1 MTTQDWPDN
10 KLFLLD
16 AYALIFRAYY
26 ALIRNPLINSKG
38 MNVSAISGFTSTLVE
53 LMQKEKP
60 THLAVVF
67 DMGKTNRAI
76 EHDFYKANRQET
88 PEDIKNSVPYIM
100 DIIRG
105 FHIPILGLEGYEA
118 DDIIG
123 TIAKQKAK
131 EGHLVYMVTPDKDF
145 AQLVGDNI
153 FVYKPGRQGSDVE
166 ILGVKE
172 IKEQWEVERPEQV
185 IDILGMWGDAVD
197 NIPGI
202 PSVGEKTAK
211 KLIAEYGSMENVIA
225 NADKI
230 KGKLGENIKNYAEQ
244 GLISKKLA
252 TIQLDVPIEVSD
264 EDLHIDAP
272 DKEKLA
278 EIFAK
283 LEFRSLGKKILGS
296 EYSVNAESADDK
308 PAAGNTDLFGASTH
322 TPPLKKATNGS
333 SDSDIEDEA
342 INPPLRRG
350 LGGDLT
356 HGKNIHNV
364 HHHYMKVGE
373 GLDIT
378 IDELADRLHAQT
390 EYCFDTETTSLD
402 YFTLDIVG
410 LSFSFKKGEAYYVP
424 CPTDE
429 EATKKI
435 IHTLKPIL
443 EDKHKLKIGQ
453 NVKFDM
459 HVLHK
464 YGVEVSLPI
473 YDTMLAH
480 YLAEPDL
487 KHGMD
492 YLSETYLGYTPVH
505 IEELIGKKGKGQ
517 GTMRDVELD
526 KISEYAAEDADITY
540 QLRDA
545 IAPLV
550 AERELNG
557 VLNEIEHPLV
567 PVLADMEY
575 EGVKVDEGFLRDYS
589 IVLEKDLLGLQ
600 TEIHD
605 LAGIKFNI
613 DSPKQMGEVLFK
625 HLNIPQ
631 DKKTATGQASTS
643 EDVLSKLAGE
653 FPIVARILDY
663 REIAKLKS
671 TYVDSLPELINPQ
684 TGRIHT
690 TFNQTIAATGRL
702 SSINPNLQNIPVRTE
717 RGKQMRKAFIP
728 RDHEHI
734 LLSADYSQIELR
746 IVAEMSGDKGMT
758 EAFQNKLDIHTA
770 TAAKVYN
777 VPYDEVTKEMRYKA
791 KSVNF
796 GIIYGQGA
804 FGLAENL
811 GIARSEAKSIIENY
825 FIQFPGIKE
834 YMNYNIEFARKNGYV
849 KTMMGRRRYLKD
861 INSNNFTVRGFAE
874 RNAINAPVQG
884 SAADMIKIAMIGI
897 HEEFKKRK
905 FKSRMTLQVHDELV
919 FDAHIDEVEII
930 KPIITDKM
938 VHAIKTKVPIEIGIG
953 TGRNWLDAH

>member
-10 KLFLLD
+10 KLFLID

-26 ALIRNPLINSKG
+26 ALIRTPLINSKG

-53 LMQKEKP
+53 LMNKEKP

-67 DMGKTNRAI
+67 DLGETNRAI
-76 EHDFYKANRQET
+76 EHTFYKANRQET
-88 PEDIKNSVPYIM
+88 PEDIKSSVPHICE
-100 DIIRG
+100 IIKALN
-105 FHIPILGLEGYEA
+105 IPILQLAGYEA

-153 FVYKPGRQGSDVE
+153 FIYKPGRQGSDVE

-172 IKEQWEVERPEQV
+172 IKANWEIERPEQV
-185 IDILGMWGDAVD
+185 IDILGMWGDSVD

-230 KGKLGENIKNYAEQ
+230 KGKLGENIRNFSEQ

-252 TIQLDVPIEVSD
+252 TIQLDVPISVTD
-264 EDLHIDAP
+264 EELHIDAP
-272 DKEKLA
+272 NKERLI
-278 EIFAK
+278 ELFTM
-283 LEFRSLGKKILGS
+283 LEFRTLGKRILGS
-296 EYSVNAESADDK
+296 DYTVNAETLQEKSSMGAQ
-308 PAAGNTDLFGASTH
+308 TDLFGGAIANAATQAPAVQL
-322 TPPLKKATNGS
+322 TPPEESGL
-333 SDSDIEDEA
+333 IE
-342 INPPLRRG
+342 RG
-350 LGGDLT
+350 R
-356 HGKNIHNV
+356 NISNV
-364 HHHYMKVGE
+364 EHHYLKVGE
-373 GLDIT
+373 GLDISLEDL
-378 IDELADRLHAQT
+378 INKLDGHKEF
-390 EYCFDTETTSLD
+390 CFDTETTSLD

-410 LSFSFKKGEAYYVP
+410 LSFSFQAGEAYYVP
-424 CPTDE
+424 CPADAE
-429 EATKKI
+429 GTKAI
-435 IHTLKPIL
+435 IDKLKPAL
-443 EDKHKLKIGQ
+443 ESKDKLKIGQ

-459 HVLHK
+459 HVLRK
-464 YGVEVSLPI
+464 YGIEVSLPI

-492 YLSETYLGYTPVH
+492 YLSETYLGYTPVS
-505 IEELIGKKGKGQ
+505 ITALIGKKGKGQ

-526 KISEYAAEDADITY
+526 KIAEYAAEDADITY
-540 QLRDA
+540 QLRDV
-545 IAPLV
+545 IAPMV
-550 AERELNG
+550 AERELDS

-567 PVLADMEY
+567 PVLAGMEY
-575 EGVKVDEGFLRDYS
+575 EGVKIDESFLRDYS
-589 IVLEKDLLGLQ
+589 EVLGRDLYALQ

-605 LAGIKFNI
+605 MAGIKFNI

-631 DKKTATGQASTS
+631 DRKTATGQASTG
-643 EDVLSKLAGE
+643 EDVLSKLAAE
-653 FPIVARILDY
+653 YPIAAKILDY

-717 RGKQMRKAFIP
+717 RGKQMRKAFIA
-728 RDHEHI
+728 RDEQHI

-746 IVAEMSGDKGMT
+746 IVAEMSEDKGMM
-758 EAFQNKLDIHTA
+758 EAFLQQQDIHTA

-777 VPYDEVTKEMRYKA
+777 VPYIEVTKEMRYKA

-811 GIARSEAKSIIENY
+811 GISRSEAKSIIDNY
-825 FIQFPGIKE
+825 FIQFPGIKS
-834 YMNYNIEFARKNGYV
+834 YMNYNIDFARKNGYV
-849 KTMMGRRRYLKD
+849 KTIMGRRRYLKD
-861 INSNNFTVRGFAE
+861 INSKNFTVRGFAE

-897 HEEFKKRK
+897 HDEFQKQN

-930 KPIITDKM
+930 KPIITEKM
-938 VHAIKTKVPIEIGIG
+938 VHAIRTKVPIEIGIG
-953 TGRNWLDAH
+953 TGKNWLDAH

>member
-1 MTTQDWPDN
+1 MTTKDWPDN

-26 ALIRNPLINSKG
+26 ALIRTPLINSKG
-38 MNVSAISGFTSTLVE
+38 RNVSAISGFTSALVD
-53 LMQKEKP
+53 LMNKEKP

-67 DMGKTNRAI
+67 DLGQTNRAI
-76 EHDFYKANRQET
+76 EHDFYKANRSET
-88 PEDIKNSVPYIM
+88 PEDIKDSVPIIC
-100 DIIRG
+100 DIIKA
-105 FHIPILGLEGYEA
+105 FNIPILQLSGYEA

-145 AQLVGDNI
+145 AQLVDENI
-153 FVYKPGRQGSDVE
+153 FIYKPGRQGSDVE

-172 IKEQWEVERPEQV
+172 IKENWEVSDPRQV

-230 KGKLGENIKNYAEQ
+230 KGKLGENIRNFSEQ

-252 TIQLDVPIEVSD
+252 TIQLDVPISVTD
-264 EDLHIDAP
+264 EELHIDAP
-272 DKEKLA
+272 NKERLT
-278 EIFAK
+278 ELFTL
-283 LEFRSLGKKILGS
+283 LEFRSLGRRILGTD
-296 EYSVNAESADDK
+296 YNVNIETPQTAQASAQ
-308 PAAGNTDLFGASTH
+308 TDLFGAPAPSTAIQNVSRSETDLESQGIVPH
-322 TPPLKKATNGS
+322 GRNITNV
-333 SDSDIEDEA
+333 E
-342 INPPLRRG
+342 
-350 LGGDLT
+350 
-356 HGKNIHNV
+356 
-364 HHHYMKVGE
+364 HHYLKVGD

-378 IDELADRLHAQT
+378 LDELINKLNA
-390 EYCFDTETTSLD
+390 EKEFCFDTETTSLD

-410 LSFSFKKGEAYYVP
+410 LSFSFKATEAYYVP
-424 CPTDE
+424 CPVDE
-429 EATKKI
+429 AATKVILDK
-435 IHTLKPIL
+435 LKPLL
-443 EDKHKLKIGQ
+443 ESKEKLKIGQ

-464 YGVEVSLPI
+464 YGIEVSLPI

-492 YLSETYLGYTPVH
+492 YLSETYLGYTPVS
-505 IEELIGKKGKGQ
+505 ITELIGKKGKGQ

-526 KISEYAAEDADITY
+526 KIAEYAAEDADITF
-540 QLRDA
+540 QLREV
-545 IAPLV
+545 IAPMV
-550 AERELNG
+550 AQRELG
-557 VLNEIEHPLV
+557 IVLNEIEHPLV
-567 PVLADMEY
+567 PVLSDMEY
-575 EGVKVDEGFLRDYS
+575 EGVKIDEGFLRDYS
-589 IVLEKDLLGLQ
+589 EVLGRDLSALQ
-600 TEIHD
+600 IEIHD

-631 DKKTATGQASTS
+631 DKKTATGQASTG
-643 EDVLSKLAGE
+643 EDVLSKLAAE
-653 FPIVARILDY
+653 YPIAARILDY

-671 TYVDSLPELINPQ
+671 TYVDSLPELINPK

-717 RGKQMRKAFIP
+717 RGKQMRKAFIA
-728 RDHEHI
+728 RDQDHV

-746 IVAEMSGDKGMT
+746 IVAEMSEDKGMM
-758 EAFQNKLDIHTA
+758 EAFQQQQDIHTA

-777 VPYDEVTKEMRYKA
+777 VPYSEVTKEMRYKA

-811 GIARSEAKSIIENY
+811 GIARSEAKSIIDNY

-834 YMNYNIEFARKNGYV
+834 YMNYNIDFARKNGYV

-861 INSNNFTVRGFAE
+861 INSKNFTVRGFAE

-897 HEEFKKRK
+897 HDELKKHG
-905 FKSRMTLQVHDELV
+905 FKSKMTLQVHDELV
-919 FDAHIDEVEII
+919 FDAHIDEVELI

-938 VHAIKTKVPIEIGIG
+938 VNAIKTTVPIEIGIG
-953 TGRNWLDAH
+953 TGKNWLDAH

>member
-1 MTTQDWPDN
+1 MTTKDWPDN

-38 MNVSAISGFTSTLVE
+38 MNVSAISGFTNTLVE
-53 LMQKEKP
+53 LIQKEKP

-100 DIIRG
+100 EIIKG
-105 FHIPILGLEGYEA
+105 FHIPILMLEGYEA

-145 AQLVGDNI
+145 AQLVDDNI
-153 FVYKPGRQGSDVE
+153 FIYKPGRQGNDTE

-172 IKEQWEVERPEQV
+172 IKEQWEVQNPEQV

-211 KLIAEYGSMENVIA
+211 KLIGEYGSMENVIA

-230 KGKLGENIKNYAEQ
+230 KGKLGENIRNHAEQ

-252 TIQLDVPIEVSD
+252 TIQLDVPISVTD
-264 EDLHIDAP
+264 EDLHVDEP
-272 DKEKLA
+272 DKEKLS
-278 EIFAK
+278 ELFQH
-283 LEFRSLGKKILGS
+283 LEFRTLGKRIIGK
-296 EYSVNAESADDK
+296 EYSVNTESKDVATKVDPDTEQ
-308 PAAGNTDLFGASTH
+308 TDLFGAAVAAHEAREFSHEVEAH
-322 TPPLKKATNGS
+322 TVKHGRN
-333 SDSDIEDEA
+333 
-342 INPPLRRG
+342 IN
-350 LGGDLT
+350 
-356 HGKNIHNV
+356 NV
-364 HHHYMKVGE
+364 KHHYLKVGE

-378 IDELADRLHAQT
+378 IDELVDRLSARK
-390 EYCFDTETTSLD
+390 EFCFDTETTSLD

-410 LSFSFKKGEAYYVP
+410 LSFSFKATEAYYVP
-424 CPTDE
+424 CPPGE

-435 IHTLKPIL
+435 IHKLKPLL

-505 IEELIGKKGKGQ
+505 IEELIGKKGRSQ

-545 IAPLV
+545 IQPMV
-550 AERELNG
+550 KERELDS
-557 VLNEIEHPLV
+557 VLNDIEHPLV
-567 PVLADMEY
+567 PVLSDMEY
-575 EGVKVDEGFLRDYS
+575 EGVKIDETFLRDYS
-589 IVLEKDLLGLQ
+589 KILEKDLLSLQ

-613 DSPKQMGEVLFK
+613 DSPKQMGEVLYK
-625 HLNIPQ
+625 HLHIPQ

-643 EDVLSKLAGE
+643 EDVLSKLAAE
-653 FPIVARILDY
+653 YPIVARILDY

-671 TYVDSLPELINPQ
+671 TFVDSLPELINPV

-728 RDHEHI
+728 RDHDHI

-758 EAFQNKLDIHTA
+758 EAFLQHLDIHTA

-777 VPYDEVTKEMRYKA
+777 VPFDEVTKEMRYKA

-804 FGLAENL
+804 FGLAANL
-811 GIARSEAKSIIENY
+811 GISRTEAKSIIENY
-825 FIQFPGIKE
+825 FVQFPGIKE

-897 HEEFKKRK
+897 HDEFKKHR

-919 FDAHIDEVEII
+919 FDAHIDELEKI

-953 TGRNWLDAH
+953 TGKNWLDAH